1 MITIQ
6 IDERKYKKII
16 KDTYDNVGY
25 TLFDDYK
32 AFDIGFEKLRELIDS
47 AIKKTKT

>member
-32 AFDIGFEKLRELIDS
+32 AFDTGFEKLRDLIDS
-47 AIKKTKT
+47 AILETKK

>member
-1 MITIQ
+1 MISIQ

-16 KDTYDNVGY
+16 KGTYDNVGY

-32 AFDIGFEKLRELIDS
+32 AFDIGFEKLRDLIDS
-47 AIKKTKT
+47 AMLKTKK

>member
-32 AFDIGFEKLRELIDS
+32 AFDTGFERLRDLIEG
-47 AIKKTKT
+47 AIEQTNK